1 MKLRHYVSFLLNPF
15 QIEQYQLIHCLGIR
29 SYRLICT
36 GQEKMAKYNLSIS
49 ISISIYIIKVEDVA
63 IFLPCGIYGN
73 VFYLTLIILVG
84 QITPHGRILLVMY
97 LHVSIYL
104 IIIGYFMTFL
114 NHFWGHASIRV
125 RLQNQ
130 NGLNI
135 TTTKSTNL
143 PS

>member
-1 MKLRHYVSFLLNPF
+1 MYWSRKNG
-15 QIEQYQLIHCLGIR
+15 QIQ
-29 SYRLICT
+29 
-36 GQEKMAKYNLSIS
+36 
-49 ISISIYIIKVEDVA
+49 SIYIYIFIIKVEDVVIFLPQSIYIYIFIIKVEDVA

-84 QITPHGRILLVMY
+84 QITPHDRILLVMY

-114 NHFWGHASIRV
+114 NHFWGHASIGV
-125 RLQNQ
+125 HLQNR